1 MFIELL
7 EDTPCLWD
15 VFHAEYRKGTSKNSP
30 TQTFANIFGT
40 NEKSMKAKINE
51 LRAQLGWEKGKKTKT
66 KSGQSTSEL
75 YKSSWIH
82 YDRLAFLL
90 PAIGSSKSNDTLQ
103 KKVTLDSDKKILLQY
118 QRKNRS
124 L

>member
-1 MFIELL
+1 
-7 EDTPCLWD
+7 
-15 VFHAEYRKGTSKNSP
+15 
-30 TQTFANIFGT
+30 
-40 NEKSMKAKINE
+40 MKAKINE

-103 KKVTLDSDKKILLQY
+103 KKVTLDSDIEEDSAPVPKKKSIAVE
-118 QRKNRS
+118 N
-124 L
+124 